1 MHFGGWGNVRHS
13 NMELVHA
20 NASKQCHFRP
30 AKYFHRTQGARA
42 QTSPPSPQF
51 SVSLPIPIVMAPPT
65 KITFTQR
72 ARSKKRA
79 GAPKLRSSITPGTV
93 LILLRGVYAGRRV
106 IFVKQLP
113 GSGNLL
119 VTGMNYCTT
128 LFFFQLS
135 YTHFAPFSLVNEW
148 DMFTWGNIQNY
159 THNTQAPKTSM
170 VCPSHVF
177 PRAQSLPPP
186 PKLISPEWRLR
197 PSTMDCSSPPCAA
210 LPRSLRSSSSRK
222 YVPSF
227 PLSSPSHFIFT
238 RVLYLYHHIQ

>member
-1 MHFGGWGNVRHS
+1 
-13 NMELVHA
+13 MELVHA

-135 YTHFAPFSLVNEW
+135 YTHFAPFSLVNE
-148 DMFTWGNIQNY
+148 
-159 THNTQAPKTSM
+159 
-170 VCPSHVF
+170 
-177 PRAQSLPPP
+177 
-186 PKLISPEWRLR
+186 
-197 PSTMDCSSPPCAA
+197 
-210 LPRSLRSSSSRK
+210 
-222 YVPSF
+222 
-227 PLSSPSHFIFT
+227 
-238 RVLYLYHHIQ
+238 